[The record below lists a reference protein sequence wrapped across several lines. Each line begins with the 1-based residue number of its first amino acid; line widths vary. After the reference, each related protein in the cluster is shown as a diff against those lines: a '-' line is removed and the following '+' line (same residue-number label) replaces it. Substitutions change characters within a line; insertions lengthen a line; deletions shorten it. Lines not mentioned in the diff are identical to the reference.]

1 MITDRLYT
9 PTEMDSWLQQ
19 RQRLSLL
26 VAVGGAIGI
35 IIGLMFDAD
44 HFFRSYLMSFL
55 MCFALA
61 LGCLS
66 IQMLQ
71 FLSGGKWGV
80 SIERILEAASRTL
93 PLVGVLFIPVI
104 FGMHSLYPWTHAD
117 VVAADEVLQH
127 KHIYLNTPFFII
139 RAILFFVIW
148 AGGAWFLHKYAADQ
162 YRRGNYVAVRRISA
176 VGLVVYVF
184 TLTFAAIDWAQSLQ
198 PHWYS
203 TMWGFLF
210 VAQQGLTAI
219 PFVITAGVLLSRDE
233 SYSRLFTHERLH
245 DLGKLFLMF
254 VMLWAYFSFAQ
265 FLIIWE
271 GNLKEEIP
279 WYFERMA
286 TSWGWIGVILIVLQ
300 FAVPFVILLSR
311 PAKKNGFIMLGLSG
325 LVLLMRQID
334 LFWIVMPDQYRAGIQ
349 VHWLDIVTPIALL
362 ALWHAAFIREIRR
375 RPLIPEGDPRLEA
388 MLQHVG

>member
-1 MITDRLYT
+1 
-9 PTEMDSWLQQ
+9 MDSWLQQ
-19 RQRLSLL
+19 RQRWSLL
-26 VAVGGAIGI
+26 VAAVGAIGVV
-35 IIGLMFDAD
+35 IGLLFEAD
-44 HFFRSYLMSFL
+44 QFFRSWLMSFL
-55 MCFALA
+55 MCLALA

-80 SIERILEAASRTL
+80 SVERILEAASRTL

-104 FGMHSLYPWTHAD
+104 FGMHSLYPWTHPD
-117 VVAADEVLQH
+117 VVARDEVLQH

-139 RAILFFVIW
+139 RAILFFAVW
-148 AGGAWFLHKYAADQ
+148 AGGAWFLHNYAANQ
-162 YRRGNYVAVRRISA
+162 YQRGNYVAVRRISA

-219 PFVITAGVLLSRDE
+219 PFAITAGVLLSRDE

-286 TSWGWIGVILIVLQ
+286 TSWGWIGVLLIVVQ

-311 PAKKNGFIMLGLSG
+311 PAKRNGLMMLGLSG
-325 LVLLMRQID
+325 LVLFMRQID
-334 LFWIVMPDQYRAGIQ
+334 LFWIVMPEHYGAGFQ
-349 VHWLDIVTPIALL
+349 VHWLDFVTPVAVL
-362 ALWHAAFIREIRR
+362 ALWHAAFIWQLRR
-375 RPLIPEGDPRLEA
+375 RDLLPEGDPRLEA
-388 MLQHVG
+388 ILQHVG